1 MVYFFS
7 TILIINMNIIMFS
20 HILFFY
26 MIKDYIPCQ
35 YPFCRKKTTL
45 IAFPLLHSHRNST
58 TRILTTFFILR
69 IDGVSHRYIEDG

>member
-1 MVYFFS
+1 
-7 TILIINMNIIMFS
+7 
-20 HILFFY
+20 
-26 MIKDYIPCQ
+26 MIKDYLPYQ